1 MVSRLSD
8 PLHTNSKSDST
19 KKRTSQRAGELE
31 LPQGMLLTLYYEIS
45 YDCTINFS
53 PLALSLHIL
62 YLRREYQMTE
72 TTESLAALEIL
83 KLHTDIDLSLNDL
96 RILVGCMRALAYQS
110 ELEGEQYLD
119 VDAQALQKRLE
130 SLYEASLRNAGGNGR
145 SH

>member
-1 MVSRLSD
+1 MPELTESR
-8 PLHTNSKSDST
+8 P
-19 KKRTSQRAGELE
+19 RLE
-31 LPQGMLLTLYYEIS
+31 L
-45 YDCTINFS
+45 
-53 PLALSLHIL
+53 
-62 YLRREYQMTE
+62 
-72 TTESLAALEIL
+72 L
-83 KLHTDIDLSLNDL
+83 KLRKSVDLSLNDL